1 MLLLILAC
9 YRFYHQQRYK
19 DPPIS
24 NRTDQN
30 QWTHQPSS
38 GNIPCTKCLWQDL
51 SPSNSTFC
59 MNASGKI
66 APSNEDQ
73 QNTAKWAKTNW
84 HFYMQ
89 TIQLADK
96 ILHTSIPHKHKW
108 PITSCTHTYY
118 YISKNIMECILQ
130 YWPSSAPLYSLFANW
145 ITSYYSKD

>member
-1 MLLLILAC
+1 MIVDHLSVI
-9 YRFYHQQRYK
+9 
-19 DPPIS
+19 
-24 NRTDQN
+24 DQN

-84 HFYMQ
+84 HFYMW

-96 ILHTSIPHKHKW
+96 ILHTSIRHKHKW

-130 YWPSSAPLYSLFANW
+130 YNDLPLLHYILYLQTGLHL
-145 ITSYYSKD
+145 ITARTRITTKQFDISENLPV